1 MTKVRVC
8 NKCGF
13 KVYESCLE
21 NYVYQCFECDEDLY
35 SIETKLIDE
44 QEYYARKAK
53 ELGCTVEQMKIIHN
67 EYDNYVMNSI
77 HDKLIDSPLLLNEYY
92 QKYSVNMKLELS

>member
-35 SIETKLIDE
+35 SI
-44 QEYYARKAK
+44 
-53 ELGCTVEQMKIIHN
+53 EQMKIIHN